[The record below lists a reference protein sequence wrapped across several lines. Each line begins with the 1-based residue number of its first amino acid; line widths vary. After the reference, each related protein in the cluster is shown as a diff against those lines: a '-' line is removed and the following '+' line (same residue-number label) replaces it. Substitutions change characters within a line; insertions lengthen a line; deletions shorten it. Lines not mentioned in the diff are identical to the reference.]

1 MRRASAGAPS
11 DLAAP
16 EVRIDQLTGQRVI
29 LAPGRAE
36 RPDAFAPARPQAREE
51 SAESCPFCE
60 GREDRTPP
68 EVWASRPDGGE
79 ADSPGLDRPRGP
91 EPLPGAGPREEA
103 GAGDDAGAAE
113 TGLASSVDPLRQS
126 SRVARAEPLR
136 VATGGRRARGDHP
149 RTGARHVARGPERGA
164 VRRRGRRLARAD
176 ARPRRRAAFLHL
188 IVNEGRDAGASL
200 PHSHAQLYALAFVP
214 AEVARERER
223 TGAYHERTMGGHLLS
238 DVATE
243 EVRRSERLVAVDE
256 SAMLVCP
263 WASRSPFELR
273 VIPRSPAPSFE
284 ADGDV
289 GTAMIRRAIH
299 GAGARGRHR
308 AAAQPL
314 GTDRPARGRGVLLAR
329 GHRSPA
335 HDPRRIRARHGRGRQ
350 HLPARAGC
358 VGPSRSAGRLGSPP
372 RCRRS
377 RARFPG
383 SSPTLPRR
391 ASPTAAG
398 RSA

>member
-1 MRRASAGAPS
+1 VATRRASAGAHS

-51 SAESCPFCE
+51 SADSCPFCE

-79 ADSPGLDRPRGP
+79 ADSPGWTARSVPNLYPVLVP
-91 EPLPGAGPREEA
+91 AEEA

-126 SRVARAEPLR
+126 SRVRQPNLFASQPAVGAHEVIIHAPEHVTSLADLSEERFAGAIAAWRERMRA
-136 VATGGRRARGDHP
+136 H
-149 RTGARHVARGPERGA
+149 
-164 VRRRGRRLARAD
+164 AD
-176 ARPRRRAAFLHL
+176 SAAFLHL

-200 PHSHAQLYALAFVP
+200 PHSHAQLYALSFVP

-256 SAMLVCP
+256 SAILVCP

-289 GTAMIRRAIH
+289 GTAMIRRAITALARAVGTTPQLNLWVRTAPRGVEEFCWH
-299 GAGARGRHR
+299 VDIVPRLTIRAGFELGTGVDVNTYPPER
-308 AAAQPL
+308 AASDLREAL
-314 GTDRPARGRGVLLAR
+314 GD
-329 GHRSPA
+329 
-335 HDPRRIRARHGRGRQ
+335 
-350 HLPARAGC
+350 
-358 VGPSRSAGRLGSPP
+358 
-372 RCRRS
+372 
-377 RARFPG
+377 
-383 SSPTLPRR
+383 
-391 ASPTAAG
+391 
-398 RSA
+398 